1 MEAWRVVF
9 RNGFAP
15 GFSTEGLT
23 ALKGALERDDP
34 KLTQG
39 STTTPPPLMA
49 VQDWPVEAACPV
61 SYTHWRGGNNPDART
76 VGEVEEA
83 FARACFDADQ
93 RVGEAAGCRWLLNWV
108 DDTPRDE
115 MRRELLL
122 EVKRE
127 LEQREAREE
136 ATAPALVPAVCV

>member
-39 STTTPPPLMA
+39 STTTPPPLMCGPGLA
-49 VQDWPVEAACPV
+49 RRGACPV
-61 SYTHWRGGNNPDART
+61 SYTHWMGGNNPDART

-83 FARACFDADQ
+83 FARCVLRRGPEGGGGG
-93 RVGEAAGCRWLLNWV
+93 RVPMGC
-108 DDTPRDE
+108 
-115 MRRELLL
+115 
-122 EVKRE
+122 
-127 LEQREAREE
+127 
-136 ATAPALVPAVCV
+136 